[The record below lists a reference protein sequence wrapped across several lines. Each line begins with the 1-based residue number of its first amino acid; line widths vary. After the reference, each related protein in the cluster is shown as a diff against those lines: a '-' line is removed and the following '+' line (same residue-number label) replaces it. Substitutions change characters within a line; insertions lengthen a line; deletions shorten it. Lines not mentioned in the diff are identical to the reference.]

1 MAGHRRRY
9 GRYGHR
15 SSAQKAALRKAQLA
29 SARKRRLRSAATVVG
44 YTVGGI
50 VAAAAIN
57 GATKAANHPIKTSR
71 SVKKFVGNVK
81 TSRASR
87 KPPPIVRTKP
97 RSIRMYGT
105 SGSGK
110 RIRSRMR

>member
-15 SSAQKAALRKAQLA
+15 SAAQKAALRKAQLA
-29 SARKRRLRSAATVVG
+29 SARKRRLRAGAMIVG
-44 YTVGGI
+44 YTIGGI
-50 VAAAAIN
+50 VGAAAIN
-57 GATKAANHPIKTSR
+57 GATKAANHPIKTTR

-81 TSRASR
+81 TSRAS
-87 KPPPIVRTKP
+87 KAPPPIVKAKP
-97 RSIRMYGT
+97 RTIRMYGT
-105 SGSGK
+105 SGSGR